1 MKSNQKLTLLLWQR
15 KSKATANGYA
25 PIYCRMSIDG
35 KEEELA
41 TGSKAH
47 LDEWDSATKK
57 AKGFPDSKR
66 TNLRLNQIT
75 TDLERHFT
83 LLQLEYDEVTPLMLK
98 NVYNGLPAMQ
108 KKGAPKPE
116 IKETPTLLQVA
127 DMNINSLE
135 KMVNKNLRS
144 NETLKQWK
152 ATRKKI
158 AAFIKEVYRD
168 IHLRIDEI
176 DYSFATKFYN
186 YLTIDRN
193 PILSEA
199 SAKKQI
205 KNTKQILSFAETH
218 NYIDK
223 NPIQKFRCGGDDTD
237 VPPLEFHEVKTLWE
251 KNISIQRLAEVRD
264 AFIFQCFTG
273 FAFQDV
279 YGLTGDNIIKVGL
292 KGELWLSKERGK
304 TGVSE
309 IVPIMPIAA
318 EIIDKYANH
327 PCRVN
332 DGLLLPINSNARYNG
347 YLKELAAIA
356 GINRDL
362 NTHLARHTFADMM
375 LNIFEFSLEEVS
387 KMLGHKSIRTT
398 QRYAKVRKHKIS
410 KTWSRV
416 RNNVFT
422 KSGKLRQEII

>member
-15 KSKATANGYA
+15 KSKANANGYA

-41 TGSKAH
+41 TGRKAH
-47 LDEWDSATKK
+47 LDEWDGQTKK
-57 AKGFPDSKR
+57 AKNFPDSKR
-66 TNLRLNQIT
+66 TNQRLNQIT
-75 TDLERHFT
+75 SDLEKYFT
-83 LLQLEYDEVTPLMLK
+83 LLQMEYEYITPLMLK
-98 NVYNGLPAMQ
+98 NVYNGLPAMH
-108 KKGAPKPE
+108 KKGSPKPE
-116 IKETPTLLQVA
+116 AKETPTLLQVA
-127 DMNINSLE
+127 DMNIDELSR
-135 KMVNKNLRS
+135 MVSKKLRS
-144 NETLKQWK
+144 HETLKQWR

-158 AAFIKEVYRD
+158 ESFIKDTYHD
-168 IHLRIDEI
+168 INLKVDEI

-186 YLTIDRN
+186 YLTIDRE

-223 NPIQKFRCGGDDTD
+223 NPIQKFRCGGDETD
-237 VPPLEFHEVKTLWE
+237 VQPLEFYEVKTLWE
-251 KNISIQRLAEVRD
+251 KKISVDRLAEVRD

-279 YGLTGDNIIKVGL
+279 YDLTEDNIIKVGI

-327 PCRVN
+327 PCRIIQ
-332 DGLLLPINSNARYNG
+332 GRLLPINSNARYNG

-356 GINRDL
+356 GIKREL
-362 NTHLARHTFADMM
+362 NTHLARHTFADIM
-375 LNIFEFSLEEVS
+375 LNLFEFSLEEVS

-410 KTWSRV
+410 RTWSRV
-416 RNNVFT
+416 RSNVFT
-422 KSGKLRQEII
+422 KTGKLRQQIG

>member
-15 KSKATANGYA
+15 KSKADANGYA
-25 PIYCRMSIDG
+25 PIYCRMSIEG
-35 KEEELA
+35 EEEEFA
-41 TGSKAH
+41 TGRKAH
-47 LDEWDSATKK
+47 LEEWNSETKT
-57 AKGFPDSKR
+57 AKGFPDSKK
-66 TNLRLNQIT
+66 TNLRLNRIT

-83 LLQLEYDEVTPLMLK
+83 LLQLEFEHVTPLMLK
-98 NVYNGLPAMQ
+98 NVYNGMPAMQ

-127 DMNINSLE
+127 DMKIDSLQ

-144 NETLKQWK
+144 NETVKQWK

-158 AAFIKEVYRD
+158 ETFIKEVYRD
-168 IHLRIDEI
+168 INLKINEI

-186 YLTIDRN
+186 YLTIDRE
-193 PILSEA
+193 PILSDA

-218 NYIDK
+218 DYIDK
-223 NPIQKFRCGGDDTD
+223 NPIQKFRCGGDNTD
-237 VPPLEFHEVKTLWE
+237 VPPLEFQEVKALWE
-251 KNISIQRLAEVRD
+251 KKITIARLAQVRD

-279 YGLTGDNIIKVGL
+279 YGLTEENIIKVGIN
-292 KGELWLSKERGK
+292 GELWLSKERGK

-309 IVPIMPIAA
+309 IVPIMPITA
-318 EIIDKYANH
+318 EIIDRYTNH

-347 YLKELAAIA
+347 YLKELATIA

-416 RNNVFT
+416 RSNVFT
-422 KSGKLRQEII
+422 KSGKLRTEVI